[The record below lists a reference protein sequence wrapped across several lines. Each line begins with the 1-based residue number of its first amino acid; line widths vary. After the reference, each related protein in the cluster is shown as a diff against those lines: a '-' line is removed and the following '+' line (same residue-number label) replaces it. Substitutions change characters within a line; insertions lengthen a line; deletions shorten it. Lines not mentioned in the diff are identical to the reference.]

1 MSSRND
7 ASRPA
12 AFHVNVSIDE
22 AVLSAAEQHAVE
34 EQRRAADEQ
43 RRAVEEQH
51 RAADEQRRA
60 ATELALVRKVR
71 ELTAARE
78 RMADELEEK
87 DELIGTLQAEKWAL
101 EEENRELRRQNDR
114 HRHELANLK
123 RTVVKREPTSPT
135 RSPIVQRNVIVLDD
149 DDMHATPST
158 SGHSSNG

>member
-1 MSSRND
+1 M
-7 ASRPA
+7 
-12 AFHVNVSIDE
+12 
-22 AVLSAAEQHAVE
+22 E

-123 RTVVKREPTSPT
+123 RTVVKRE
-135 RSPIVQRNVIVLDD
+135 V
-149 DDMHATPST
+149 
-158 SGHSSNG
+158 SSEKPKCCI